1 MFEWENVSKLYK
13 QKIQMYAE
21 KFCVACKFMYLISRN
36 IISNIA
42 MQTLIYKK
50 WFFIYYN
57 YLVAC
62 RFELASSTSGS
73 GDGAGDIFPVV
84 AKLILTLIVQKIC
97 ICKTKKI
104 VHKITAKHD
113 FNLKKKRFILNF

>member
-1 MFEWENVSKLYK
+1 MILFY
-13 QKIQMYAE
+13 
-21 KFCVACKFMYLISRN
+21 
-36 IISNIA
+36 IA
-42 MQTLIYKK
+42 
-50 WFFIYYN
+50 N

-84 AKLILTLIVQKIC
+84 AKLMLTLIVHKIC

-104 VHKITAKHD
+104 VHKITVKHD
-113 FNLKKKRFILNF
+113 FIFTKKNYSEFLMEKKCSSQHLWVTRVY